1 MLRVFRVCSMPD
13 FKMSPFAD
21 PSFSP
26 DEKVAEDA
34 FKAFWARVLTK
45 EYTLSAA
52 DIPILTYGVS
62 CTTFPYDGYETVINS
77 NVFEVIKD
85 TS

>member
-1 MLRVFRVCSMPD
+1 MPD